1 MFQRTLL
8 FASLFAAT
16 SALSGTAHAGEGR
29 YQPSQLTP
37 VDAYTVYDIEGKTG
51 DYKFQGIKELPEAP
65 PELVLNDEGEV
76 FYLKWGNYVYCPDN
90 PAYTLLFVRGTHRE
104 YMGASYC
111 DTDDETTDRV
121 IFVDGYGYDLE
132 NYKGPDSFTL
142 DHVYE
147 PGAMSGGKRIVTSF
161 KYAYGAY
168 NKADYHAKVTAY
180 LTEQTPI
187 QAPLAKAWEQEHA
200 AELQEQ
206 EAITE
211 AYWAEMRDRGNK
223 ALAAAFADDPGLTIV
238 NDLGMDVRIDH
249 SGTGADYVLKAG
261 ARAKV
266 SCKQSIHK
274 VDDSDKNVHTWYT
287 KPEHCGGEVGLS
299 KL

>member
-1 MFQRTLL
+1 MFKRAL
-8 FASLFAAT
+8 FLASFFIT
-16 SALSGTAHAGEGR
+16 SSAVAGTEAS
-29 YQPSQLTP
+29 YQPEQITA
-37 VDAYTVYDIEGKTG
+37 VDAYTVYDLEGKTG
-51 DYKFQGIKELPEAP
+51 DYKFKGIKETPELP
-65 PELVLNDEGEV
+65 PELLLNDEGEV
-76 FYLKWGNYVYCPDN
+76 FYLKWGKRVYCPDN
-90 PAYTLLFVRGTHRE
+90 PVYTMIFVPGIHRE

-111 DTDDETTDRV
+111 DSDDETNDRL

-147 PGAMSGGKRIVTSF
+147 PGEMAGFKRVVTSF

-180 LTEQTPI
+180 LAELAPV

-206 EAITE
+206 KDLTD
-211 AYWAEMRDRGNK
+211 AYYAEMRARGEEVLR
-223 ALAAAFADDPGLTIV
+223 ATFADDPGLTLV

-261 ARAKV
+261 ASTKV
-266 SCKQSIHK
+266 SCKKSIHK
-274 VDDSDKNVHTWYT
+274 VDDADQNVHTWYT